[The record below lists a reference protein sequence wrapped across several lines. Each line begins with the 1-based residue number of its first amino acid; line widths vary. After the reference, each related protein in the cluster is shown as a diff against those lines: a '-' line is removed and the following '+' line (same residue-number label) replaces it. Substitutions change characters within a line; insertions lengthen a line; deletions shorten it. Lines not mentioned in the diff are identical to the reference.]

1 MARAPRA
8 RRSKSKSED
17 QGKAIKDYDGIIEL
31 FNKTEQYWTPI
42 FKDVVEDYSFYA
54 GDQWD
59 SGVSATRSANNQS
72 VLTYNKVAA
81 KVKYIVNNVR
91 NAIPQVKIRAGSDGE
106 ENTAKVLNGLI
117 HQYERDSD
125 ADEAKI
131 NAFKSCVISGLGAWE
146 VYLADIDDDG
156 DIDICYDRIVDVT
169 SVLMD
174 PSSHKQ
180 THEDAEFCFVK
191 HKISKRSFN
200 LTYKDSEMASIGEE
214 SHIDVGDHE
223 ADETEVVDYW
233 FKDNDGSVVKYVIN
247 GVGILKKYEKYRGNF
262 IPVVLLHGEEIRL
275 KDKVSY
281 HGIIHSI
288 RDMQRMLNL
297 AKSRAADEMAL
308 APNGQYLVTPE
319 MIAANPNQWQN
330 PSLGSQAV
338 LLYTPGSGGEAPR
351 RMEPFTASSGFY
363 DAASAIDSDIS
374 AAVGIK
380 DTSKDLPASQSG
392 KAIQL
397 QMSQSDVGTYEFA
410 DNLNKA
416 VRYSGKIV
424 LDLIQQYLSAKLTK
438 VITQPDGSTQAVPIN
453 QLYQENGQLAIHN
466 LTTGT
471 YGVDY
476 DIAPSYM
483 SQRQQALDSMLEYLK
498 LNPSQMS
505 VVSDLVFGMMDIPQ
519 SDEFAARLRATI
531 PANILAASSA
541 SNLNSDNAQ
550 IKAQMLEA
558 QLQQATGGLQ
568 QAEQQIQQLQQAL
581 QQMQMESQSKM
592 QEIQATGNIK
602 MQEIQKKLELDKAIE
617 EARMQHE
624 IELESIKLQHDI
636 DIERIRTASK
646 LKIADREA
654 SNRLDV
660 DVAKIH
666 EKAHADI
673 FEKSMEIEQ
682 EIAQYER
689 TGTDLNH

>member
-1 MARAPRA
+1 M
-8 RRSKSKSED
+8 KDIEED
-17 QGKAIKDYDGIIEL
+17 DATESGNAITDYDSIVDL
-31 FNKTEQYWTPI
+31 YKKTERYWQPI
-42 FKDVVEDYSFYA
+42 FEDVITDFEFYA
-54 GDQWD
+54 GTQWD
-59 SGVSATRSANNQS
+59 PTVEATRNNNGLS
-72 VLTYNKVAA
+72 VLTYNRVAA
-81 KVKYIVNNVR
+81 KVRYVVNQVR
-91 NAIPQVKIRAGSDGE
+91 SAIPQVKVRAGADGE
-106 ENTAKVLNGLI
+106 ENTAKILNGLI
-117 HQYERDSD
+117 HQYERDTD

-146 VYLADIDDDG
+146 VYLADIDEDG

-174 PSSHKQ
+174 PASHKQ

-191 HKISKRSFN
+191 HKISKRAFN
-200 LTYKDSEMASIGEE
+200 QLYKDAEMDNISDYSSKGND
-214 SHIDVGDHE
+214 S
-223 ADETEVVDYW
+223 DETEVVDYW
-233 FKDNDGSVVKYVIN
+233 FKDSSGSVSKYVIN
-247 GVGILKKYEKYRGNF
+247 GCQILKKFNKYRGNF
-262 IPVVLLHGEEIRL
+262 IPVVLMHGEEIRL
-275 KDKVSY
+275 KDKVEY
-281 HGIIHSI
+281 HGIIYGI

-297 AKSRAADEMAL
+297 AKSRAADEMAM
-308 APNGQYLVTPE
+308 APGGQLMATAE
-319 MIAANPNQWQN
+319 MIAPYKEQYQS
-330 PSLGSQAV
+330 PSLNSRAV
-338 LLYTPGSGGEAPR
+338 LLYATDGQGNKPTR
-351 RMEPFTASSGFY
+351 TEPYVASSGLY
-363 DAASAIDSDIS
+363 DAANSIDADIS
-374 AAVGIK
+374 TSIGIK
-380 DTSKDLPASQSG
+380 DTSKEIPASQSG

-424 LDLIQQYLSAKLTK
+424 LDLIQQYLSAALTK
-438 VITQPDGSTQAVPIN
+438 TITQPDGSTMSVPVN
-453 QLYQENGQLAIHN
+453 QPFNENGQVVTHD
-466 LTTGT
+466 LTKGT
-471 YGVDY
+471 YGVDF
-476 DIAPSYM
+476 DVAPSYM

-505 VVSDLVFGMMDIPQ
+505 VVSDLVFGLMDIPQ

-581 QQMQMESQSKM
+581 QQMQVESQSKM